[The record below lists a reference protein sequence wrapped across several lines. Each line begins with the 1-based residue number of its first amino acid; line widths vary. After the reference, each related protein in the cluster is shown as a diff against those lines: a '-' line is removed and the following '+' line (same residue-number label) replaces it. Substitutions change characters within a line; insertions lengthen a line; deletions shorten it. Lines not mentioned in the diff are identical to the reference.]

1 MTIKMIMKMM
11 TKLRKSMS
19 SLMNLKSIN
28 LQLSGHLLNNLIPFK
43 TSNILTVVPINFQ
56 PFLGLKMIWWLSN
69 LVHTIKDLWCKVCAK
84 IDLKVQKLEI
94 LIQLQLAGYNQ
105 VFLNFQIKSKEDLNF
120 KLDIVIKTCFKMVFK
135 MFIRIIKA

>member
-1 MTIKMIMKMM
+1 MKMM

-28 LQLSGHLLNNLIPFK
+28 LHLSGHLLNNLIPFK
-43 TSNILTVVPINFQ
+43 TNNIWTVVPINFQ
-56 PFLGLKMIWWLSN
+56 PFQGLKMTWWLSN
-69 LVHTIKDLWCKVCAK
+69 LVHTIKDLWCKVREK

-94 LIQLQLAGYNQ
+94 LIRLQLAGYNQ

-120 KLDIVIKTCFKMVFK
+120 KLDIVIKTWFKMVFK